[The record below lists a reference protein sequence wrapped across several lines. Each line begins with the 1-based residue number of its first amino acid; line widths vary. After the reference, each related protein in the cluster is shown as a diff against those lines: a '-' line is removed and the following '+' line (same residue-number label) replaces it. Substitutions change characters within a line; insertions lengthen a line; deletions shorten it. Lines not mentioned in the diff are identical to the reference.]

1 MAASKT
7 RGRRARPEAPGS
19 SPELERLRAVV
30 AILEGSSLATLEYED
45 ALVAIRLSRAPAAP
59 AVAAPALAPAVAA
72 PVVVPAPV
80 AAPAESSA
88 VHLVRSP
95 FVGTFY
101 RSPSPEAPSY
111 IEVGQDVARGQT
123 LCIVEAMK
131 LMNEIE
137 AEVGGRVVEV
147 LAENGKAV
155 QYGDALFKIAVS
167 P

>member
-1 MAASKT
+1 M
-7 RGRRARPEAPGS
+7 
-19 SPELERLRAVV
+19 ERLRALV
-30 AILEGSSLATLEYED
+30 AIFEASSLASLDYED
-45 ALVAIRLSRAPAAP
+45 ADVAVRLARPSAAGPAAP
-59 AVAAPALAPAVAA
+59 APAAAPAPGPAAA
-72 PVVVPAPV
+72 TPA
-80 AAPAESSA
+80 AAQGAGL
-88 VHLVRSP
+88 HLVRSP

-101 RSPSPEAPSY
+101 RSPSPEAASF
-111 IEVGQDVARGQT
+111 IEVGQDVVRGQT

-137 AEVGGRVVEV
+137 AEVGGRVVEI